1 MALNRKITEG
11 PQQDNRSLTPNGFKR
26 QQSLADIL
34 RESRSNQ
41 PNNHPNNHP
50 YNPVNEYQTVGFRS
64 SKAFG
69 QTLQHRTSNSFKT
82 LIESRAKTPNL

>member
-1 MALNRKITEG
+1 MALNRKITAG

-41 PNNHPNNHP
+41 PNNQPNNQP
-50 YNPVNEYQTVGFRS
+50 YNPGN
-64 SKAFG
+64 
-69 QTLQHRTSNSFKT
+69 
-82 LIESRAKTPNL
+82 